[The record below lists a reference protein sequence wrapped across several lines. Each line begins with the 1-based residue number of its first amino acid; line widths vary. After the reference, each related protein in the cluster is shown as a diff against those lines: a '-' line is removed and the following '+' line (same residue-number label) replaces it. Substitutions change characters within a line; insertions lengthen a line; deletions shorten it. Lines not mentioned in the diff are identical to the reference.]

1 VASYMEDS
9 VGQHYMTYEERI
21 RLETL
26 LRHRIPVTEIARELG
41 FARQT
46 IYNEIRRGT
55 YIHTTDFRDEP
66 RYSAQKGQIIHDRR
80 QENKGGALKI
90 GKDYAY
96 ADFLERK
103 ILQDHYSPAAA
114 LAAAR
119 REGFSTQICVRTLYN
134 YITMGLFVTLTDKH
148 LPEKPARKTRK
159 KKENEEPKVAHAAL
173 PSIEIRPAI
182 IGQRAEPGHW
192 EMDLIIG
199 PQGTKPCLLT
209 LTERMTRKEI
219 ITLLP
224 DRRAVTIRRAIDRLE
239 RNTTGFRQK
248 FKSITTDNGSEFMEY
263 ELLIRSCR
271 NRQQRF
277 EVYYCHSYAAW
288 EKGSVENHN
297 RMIRRFFPKGTDF
310 THVTK
315 KQVAAVQNWM
325 NNYPRKVLN
334 WMTPLEAEGKL
345 IA

>member
-1 VASYMEDS
+1 MAKK
-9 VGQHYMTYEERI
+9 QHYMTYEERI
-21 RLETL
+21 QLETL
-26 LRHRIPVTEIARELG
+26 LRHKIPVAEIAQELG

-46 IYNEIRRGT
+46 IYREIKRGT
-55 YIHTTDFRDEP
+55 YIHMAEWWNEP
-66 RYSAQKGQIIHDRR
+66 RYSAQKGQIIHEQR
-80 QENKGGALKI
+80 QENKGCPLKI

-96 ADFLERK
+96 ADFLEQK

-119 REGFSTQICVRTLYN
+119 REGFTTRISVGTLYN
-134 YITMGLFVTLTDKH
+134 YINMGLFVELEDKH
-148 LPEKPARKTRK
+148 LLEKPTRK
-159 KKENEEPKVAHAAL
+159 PRKKNEAPRVAHDAL
-173 PSIEIRPAI
+173 PSIEIRPAV
-182 IGQRAEPGHW
+182 IGQRSEPGHW
-192 EMDLIIG
+192 EMDLVVG

-209 LTERMTRKEI
+209 LTERMLRKEI
-219 ITLLP
+219 IIWLP

-263 ELLIRSCR
+263 ELLIQSCKR
-271 NRQQRF
+271 KGKRF
-277 EVYYCHSYAAW
+277 DIYYCHSYAAW
-288 EKGSVENHN
+288 EKGSNENHN

-315 KQVAAVQNWM
+315 KQVAAIQNWM

-334 WMTPLEAEGKL
+334 WMTPLEAEAKL

>member
-1 VASYMEDS
+1 MAKK
-9 VGQHYMTYEERI
+9 QHYMTYEERI
-21 RLETL
+21 QLKTL
-26 LRHRIPVTEIARELG
+26 LRHKIPITEIAQELG
-41 FARQT
+41 FSRQT
-46 IYNEIRRGT
+46 IYREIRRGL
-55 YIHTTDFRDEP
+55 YEHEKDFGPEL
-66 RYSAQKGQIIHDRR
+66 RYSAQKGQIIHEQR
-80 QENKGGALKI
+80 QENKGCPLKI
-90 GKDYAY
+90 GKDIAY
-96 ADFLERK
+96 ANFLEGK
-103 ILQDHYSPAAA
+103 ILHEHFSPAAA

-119 REGFSTQICVRTLYN
+119 AEGYVTRISVGTLYN
-134 YITMGLFVTLTDKH
+134 YITMGLFLELEDKH
-148 LPEKPARKTRK
+148 LLEKPTRK
-159 KKENEEPKVAHAAL
+159 PRKKSEGPKVAHATL

-182 IGQRAEPGHW
+182 IGQRSEPGHW
-192 EMDLIIG
+192 EMDLVVG

-219 ITLLP
+219 ITWLP

-248 FKSITTDNGSEFMEY
+248 FKTITTDNGSEFMEY

-271 NRQQRF
+271 SKQQRF

-288 EKGSVENHN
+288 EKGSNENHN

-310 THVTK
+310 SQVTK
-315 KQVAAVQNWM
+315 RQVAAVQNWM

-334 WMTPLEAEGKL
+334 WLTPLEAEARL